1 LQGEIIAI
9 KKRIRFDR
17 KKTQEWWNCVKKK
30 TISKTILNKI
40 NSNQKNE
47 NQIWQIKNSIGDEIE
62 NNFINYSK

>member
-40 NSNQKNE
+40 NNNQKNE
-47 NQIWQIKNSIGDEIE
+47 NQIWQIKNFIGDEIE